1 MGGLANQLDTTGARM
16 ETIRVLFFATFA
28 APLLSQTKF
37 ADSKN
42 NNKNVDEKIFTGD
55 PTIDTLGGGRIGV
68 GLGALGASILGPT
81 IGQVLGG
88 NNGFAAQGTQ
98 GCGKRRKRQADGQT
112 RFFLPSG
119 GSCTCG
125 RKKRQAASPNKGKDE
140 PNTKFF
146 GSLFG
151 GNDQN
156 CGACCYSQ
164 GYNQGASNYDNQG
177 FNHGSS
183 NQSGRCQCD
192 YSKTFTDQN
201 FFKFPE
207 PTSLV
212 VPGAT
217 QLDGVTLAVEISSLP
232 EGIWL
237 FLLSTLTFRYI
248 VSPPTNNA
256 KLELHHC

>member
-1 MGGLANQLDTTGARM
+1 MGARM
-16 ETIRVLFFATFA
+16 VTIRVLFFATFA

-55 PTIDTLGGGRIGV
+55 PTIDTLGGGLIGV

-98 GCGKRRKRQADGQT
+98 GCGKRRKRQADGET

-125 RKKRQAASPNKGKDE
+125 KRRKRQASAKKGTEE

-146 GSLFG
+146 GNLFG

-164 GYNQGASNYDNQG
+164 GYNQGASQGSFNNQG
-177 FNHGSS
+177 GYNQGGYNQGGYNQGGYNQGSS
-183 NQSGRCQCD
+183 NQGGRCQCD

-201 FFKFPE
+201 GR
-207 PTSLV
+207 TH
-212 VPGAT
+212 GACRRADNSGRNWCYT
-217 QLDGVTLAVEISSLP
+217 TGWGSSGCGDLQ
-232 EGIWL
+232 
-237 FLLSTLTFRYI
+237 SSKRY
-248 VSPPTNNA
+248 PNNPWSYRA
-256 KLELHHC
+256 CSYSG

>member
-1 MGGLANQLDTTGARM
+1 MG
-16 ETIRVLFFATFA
+16 TFA

-55 PTIDTLGGGRIGV
+55 PTIDTLGGGLIGV

-88 NNGFAAQGTQ
+88 NNGIAAQGTQ
-98 GCGKRRKRQADGQT
+98 GCGKRRK
-112 RFFLPSG
+112 
-119 GSCTCG
+119 
-125 RKKRQAASPNKGKDE
+125 KRQAASPNKGRDE

-146 GSLFG
+146 GNLFG

-164 GYNQGASNYDNQG
+164 GYNQGASNYNNQGQG

-183 NQSGRCQCD
+183 NQAGRCQCD

-201 FFKFPE
+201 GRPHGGCRRADESGRTWCYTTGWGNSGCGDLQSSRRFP
-207 PTSLV
+207 
-212 VPGAT
+212 
-217 QLDGVTLAVEISSLP
+217 
-232 EGIWL
+232 
-237 FLLSTLTFRYI
+237 
-248 VSPPTNNA
+248 NNPWSYRA
-256 KLELHHC
+256 CSYNG

>member
-1 MGGLANQLDTTGARM
+1 MGSQSERLRARM
-16 ETIRVLFFATFA
+16 ANITVFLFATFLV
-28 APLLSQTKF
+28 PLFSQTKF
-37 ADSKN
+37 SSKN

-98 GCGKRRKRQADGQT
+98 GCGKRRKRQANGQT

-146 GSLFG
+146 GNLLG

-164 GYNQGASNYDNQG
+164 GYNQGASNYNNQG

-183 NQSGRCQCD
+183 NQAGRCQCD

-201 FFKFPE
+201 GRTHGGCRRADESGRTWFYTTGWGNSGCGDLQSSRRFP
-207 PTSLV
+207 
-212 VPGAT
+212 
-217 QLDGVTLAVEISSLP
+217 
-232 EGIWL
+232 
-237 FLLSTLTFRYI
+237 
-248 VSPPTNNA
+248 NNPWSYRA
-256 KLELHHC
+256 CSYNI